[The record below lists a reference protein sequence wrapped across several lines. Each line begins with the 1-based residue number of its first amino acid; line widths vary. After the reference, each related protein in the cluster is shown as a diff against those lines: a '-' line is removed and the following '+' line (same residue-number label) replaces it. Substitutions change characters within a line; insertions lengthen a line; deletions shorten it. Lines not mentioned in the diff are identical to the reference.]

1 MVISNSLRASRLGR
15 MIPILPVPLP
25 ENTYRVVVKWRLRV
39 LLDQHRDHTHRILIR
54 HFLQGHVEDTVN
66 ADLDS
71 LLDVMFRRLESV
83 NSSTFIKKKG
93 GKKIGWH
100 ALVIDHSNVK
110 FARSFV
116 DEVWP
121 SNQCDRIKHL
131 NIFLQKVA
139 DAMKTVHL
147 IQSLQ

>member
-1 MVISNSLRASRLGR
+1 MVISNRSRLVK
-15 MIPILPVPLP
+15 MIPNLTVPLP
-25 ENTYRVVVKWRLRV
+25 ENTYRVVFEWRLQV
-39 LLDQHRDHTHRILIR
+39 LLADQHRDHTHCILLR
-54 HFLQGHVEDTVN
+54 RLLQGDVEDTVN

-83 NSSTFIKKKG
+83 NLSTFIKKKG

-110 FARSFV
+110 FARIFV

-121 SNQCDRIKHL
+121 ASNQCDRIKGL
-131 NIFLQKVA
+131 NIFLPKVA
-139 DAMKTVHL
+139 DVMKTGC
-147 IQSLQ
+147 SFDY